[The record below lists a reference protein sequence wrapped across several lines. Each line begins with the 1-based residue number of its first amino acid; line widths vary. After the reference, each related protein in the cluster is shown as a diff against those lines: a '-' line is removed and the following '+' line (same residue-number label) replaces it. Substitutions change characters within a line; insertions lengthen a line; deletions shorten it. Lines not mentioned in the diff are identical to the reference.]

1 MSRSMWI
8 LAFALVTCRPAR
20 GADAVDPDTNAQ
32 NIKDNAVGGTEL
44 DKFLGHVS
52 VHSRE
57 LLCLAAT
64 QDQTLPGSQ
73 IIHFPSPVG
82 HLSTGDSPL
91 HWLWCPQSQRP
102 YSDISA
108 LRRGSAACERFGI
121 RERIS
126 PAVSA

>member
-1 MSRSMWI
+1 MWI
-8 LAFALVTCRPAR
+8 LMFVVLSRLAR
-20 GADAVDPDTNAQ
+20 GGGAVDPDTNAQ

-44 DKFLGHVS
+44 DKLLGHVG
-52 VHSRE
+52 VEIVKCCMVQQQIR
-57 LLCLAAT
+57 LG
-64 QDQTLPGSQ
+64 TLPGPQ

-108 LRRGSAACERFGI
+108 LRRGSAAGERFGI
-121 RERIS
+121 RQRIC
-126 PAVSA
+126 PAVPA